1 MHERRLG
8 PVVGLGT
15 YSTFE
20 DDTGL
25 ASDVVSAAL
34 DAGCS
39 VVDSSPM
46 YGPAEASLSVALA
59 ERRDDA
65 QVATKIWA
73 RSVEEGRA
81 QLEAQLRWFG
91 RVDVEQIHNL
101 VSWRDQ
107 LRWLGEERD
116 AGRIGRLGVTLYD
129 ESAFDELEQ
138 ALRTG
143 RFDTVQI
150 PLNPLQRRC
159 ERRILPLAEELGVA
173 VIVMRPFG
181 GTGAPLVRRDPG
193 REALEPLARLG
204 IETWAQAL
212 LAWALAEPRV
222 DLVIPATSRPE
233 RAKENAAAGSVTLS
247 PEEREYIGGLATR

>member
-1 MHERRLG
+1 MARRPRGRRLGRTDPAGRRRGLAGAMQRAPPLAHGTKPCRRPVVLRRGVRRRHAGSLAGRLMHERRLG

-143 RFDTVQI
+143 R
-150 PLNPLQRRC
+150 
-159 ERRILPLAEELGVA
+159 
-173 VIVMRPFG
+173 
-181 GTGAPLVRRDPG
+181 
-193 REALEPLARLG
+193 
-204 IETWAQAL
+204 
-212 LAWALAEPRV
+212 
-222 DLVIPATSRPE
+222 
-233 RAKENAAAGSVTLS
+233 
-247 PEEREYIGGLATR
+247 